1 MRHYFRQIPVLVI
14 TLFTFMSS
22 SQAAEKFTIDPMHSY
37 VLWHVQHFGF
47 STQTG
52 KWPVNGTIML
62 DTDKLDQSN
71 VQVSIPITN
80 MVTGIDELNKH
91 LKSKLFFEVD
101 RFPTATFVSDK
112 ISKTGKNTAKVHGIL
127 TLHGVSKPI
136 TLNATINKKAVNPIT
151 DKMTVGFSANT
162 TLKRSDFGISG
173 FLPDISDEVKLD
185 IATEAY
191 AAAANKEP
199 AHAH

>member
-1 MRHYFRQIPVLVI
+1 MRHYFRQILVLSI
-14 TLFTFMSS
+14 TLFSFISS
-22 SQAAEKFTIDPMHSY
+22 SQAAEKFIIDPTHSY

-47 STQTG
+47 STQAG
-52 KWPVNGTIML
+52 KWYVNGTIML
-62 DTDKLDQSN
+62 DTDKLEQSK
-71 VQVSIPITN
+71 VQVSIPITH
-80 MVTGIDELNKH
+80 MVTGIEELNKH
-91 LKSKLFFEVD
+91 LKSKLFFEAD

-112 ISKTGKNTAKVHGIL
+112 ISRTGKNTAKVHGVL
-127 TLHGVSKPI
+127 TLHGISKPI
-136 TLNATINKKAVNPIT
+136 TLNATINKQGVNPIT

-191 AAAANKEP
+191 AATREEP